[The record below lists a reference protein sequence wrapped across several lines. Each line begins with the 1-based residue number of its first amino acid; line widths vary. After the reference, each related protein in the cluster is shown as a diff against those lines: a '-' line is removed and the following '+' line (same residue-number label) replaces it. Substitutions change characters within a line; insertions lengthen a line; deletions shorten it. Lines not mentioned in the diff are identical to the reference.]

1 MRAPAVRTLKQRIA
15 ELNVRA
21 RAEQPPRV
29 VQDVSGNGA
38 CFFLAANLGRQ
49 VVGHPIS
56 RTATDEALDEA
67 AWADRCKLIQ
77 YMRSNL
83 ETLDCS
89 GHPFRSVLQNQSEFP
104 GHTADE
110 LGTDANAEKYLV
122 YMATRGG
129 WADSPVVY
137 DAGDRN
143 DAGDRLILLI

>member
-67 AWADRCKLIQ
+67 AWADRCKLIHIR
-77 YMRSNL
+77 YMQSKSHIRNTTVHLCSN
-83 ETLDCS
+83 
-89 GHPFRSVLQNQSEFP
+89 VKASEKDTARGRLYAQRALLNLIQP
-104 GHTADE
+104 GEEASIPT
-110 LGTDANAEKYLV
+110 V
-122 YMATRGG
+122 
-129 WADSPVVY
+129 
-137 DAGDRN
+137 
-143 DAGDRLILLI
+143 